1 MKNRVHIAPNYFF
14 NPTHPITI
22 SLIGLGGTGS
32 LLLARLA
39 RIDYALRYIGHS
51 GLHVRAFDKDIVEP
65 MNIGRQLFT
74 PNDIGANKAVCAMTK
89 INQTFGLLWE
99 GIPFHASPYG
109 NDIHSNIVITCV
121 DNAKFRT
128 ELSKSI
134 NDAYRGSEYETMF
147 YWLDIGN
154 SRNTGQFVL
163 GSLFNE
169 ERNFK
174 EVEFEPIQSLKS
186 ITDFYTNLNE
196 QDNTTQQG
204 EGCSYI
210 EKLNEQSLFINDVLV
225 THASDCIMRLL
236 MNKEVSIQGGFVN
249 LESGVVNPI
258 NV

>member
-22 SLIGLGGTGS
+22 SLIGVGGTGS

-39 RIDYALRYIGHS
+39 RIDYTLKYIGHV
-51 GLHVRAFDKDIVEP
+51 GLHVRAFDRDIVEP

-74 PNDIGANKAVCAMTK
+74 PNDVGANKAVCAMTK
-89 INQTFGLLWE
+89 INQSFGLLWE
-99 GIPFHASPYG
+99 GIPFHASSCG

-121 DNAKFRT
+121 DNAKFRM
-128 ELSKSI
+128 ELSKSTEV
-134 NDAYRGSEYETMF
+134 AYKGNEYETMF

-154 SRNTGQFVL
+154 SRNTGQFIL

-169 ERNFK
+169 DRNFK
-174 EVEFEPIQSLKS
+174 DVEFEPFQDLKS
-186 ITDFYTNLNE
+186 ITDLYPNLDE
-196 QDNTTQQG
+196 QDNIAQQG
-204 EGCSYI
+204 KGCSYI

-236 MNKEVSIQGGFVN
+236 MNKEVSVHGGFIN
-249 LESGVVNPI
+249 LENGVVNPI
-258 NV
+258 KV